1 VIPRTLAQNCGANV
15 IRTMTKLRA
24 AHAESSEPRC
34 ASATPHARTRTGL
47 LLAGEVEGGKREW
60 TCGLTREVETPLP
73 SYSPHDHM
81 ILRVDLVYRD
91 EKVANRDTKVW
102 HFGIEN
108 GN

>member
-1 VIPRTLAQNCGANV
+1 VIPRTLAQNCGANVIRTMTKLRAAHAESSEPRCASATLHNV

-60 TCGLTREVETPLP
+60 TWWARTG
-73 SYSPHDHM
+73 
-81 ILRVDLVYRD
+81 
-91 EKVANRDTKVW
+91 
-102 HFGIEN
+102 G
-108 GN
+108 GNALAFIQPT